1 MANKQV
7 NYKRSELSHQYDP
20 LMDCLKV
27 TAQRNGFS
35 ATCWVNS
42 EKEVEEQRERLEAAI
57 NCMEA
62 AQQRLRSN
70 PK

>member
-27 TAQRNGFS
+27 TAQRDGFS

-57 NCMEA
+57 NRMEA
-62 AQQRLRSN
+62 DTTKA
-70 PK
+70 P

>member
-27 TAQRNGFS
+27 TAQRDGFS

-57 NCMEA
+57 NSMEA

-70 PK
+70 SK

>member
-57 NCMEA
+57 NSMEA

-70 PK
+70 SK